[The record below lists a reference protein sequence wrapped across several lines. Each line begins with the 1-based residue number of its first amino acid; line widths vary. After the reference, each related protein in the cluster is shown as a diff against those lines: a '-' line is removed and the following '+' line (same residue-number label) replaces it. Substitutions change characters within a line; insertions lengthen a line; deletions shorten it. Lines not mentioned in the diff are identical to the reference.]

1 MAFTEERV
9 KIQMLLMT
17 VIASTVQII
26 KELSVF
32 VAKSTQEQNNQRDD
46 EN

>member
-17 VIASTVQII
+17 VIGSTVQIT
-26 KELSVF
+26 KELLVF
-32 VAKSTQEQNNQRDD
+32 AAKSTQEQNNQRDG
-46 EN
+46 EK